1 MKKNAFTLVELLAV
15 LVVLG
20 IISGITIPVI
30 NKSIISS
37 RNSLYKDQEQIILKA
52 SINWAETNTD
62 KLPTEENKTIAL
74 SLGYLKA
81 EGFLTGNLK
90 NPNTGYLYPDNMI
103 VNVSFDQSND
113 RVSKHNIKYNGD
125 YRFEF
130 DESSGTDINMHSN
143 IPAITLNICGGGDNF
158 SSEAV
163 VKCQNDNLSLI
174 IPDDLKEVIVY
185 DQANNL
191 IDQSKLVEY
200 QYENITY
207 NLFDM
212 SKYGFYY
219 LSYTYNNKTNTD
231 YKLFLIN
238 DTEVPILILP
248 DQNTFSIDDEID
260 LTEGVSCTDNSGYC
274 SIKVLGNIT
283 PGIEGKYVIK
293 YIVSDESGNTVRAN
307 RVINLTK

>member
-1 MKKNAFTLVELLAV
+1 MKKKAFTLVELLAV

-20 IISGITIPVI
+20 VILGITIPIVT
-30 NKSIISS
+30 KSISS
-37 RNSLYKDQEQIILKA
+37 SKNSLYKDQEQIILRA

-81 EGFLTGNLK
+81 EGFITGNLK
-90 NPNTGYLYPDNMI
+90 NPKTGYLYPDNMI
-103 VNVSFDQSND
+103 VNVSFDQSED
-113 RVSKHNIKYNGD
+113 KVSKDNIKYNGN
-125 YRFEF
+125 YKFEF
-130 DESSGTDINMHSN
+130 DESSGTDVNLTNN
-143 IPAITLNICGGGDNF
+143 IPAIALNICGGGDNF
-158 SSEAV
+158 SSESV
-163 VKCQNDNLSLI
+163 LKCQNDNLAMI

-191 IDQSKLVEY
+191 IDPSKLVQY
-200 QYENITY
+200 QYKTTTY

-248 DQNTFSIDDEID
+248 DENTFSVDDIID

-274 SIKVLGNIT
+274 SIKVSGNIT

-293 YIVSDESGNTVRAN
+293 YIASDESGNTTKSN